1 MNKKELMERL
11 DALHNSIR
19 FRVGDIWITCS
30 SGTAVCP
37 ADGTDFVS
45 LYKHADKA
53 LFKAKRQGKDQNRI
67 YIEENL

>member
-1 MNKKELMERL
+1 MDYLFEWYGSM
-11 DALHNSIR
+11 
-19 FRVGDIWITCS
+19 
-30 SGTAVCP
+30 P